1 MTYEELEKIINE
13 YDKKDASK
21 KDLGKVFEQMVEAE
35 IKLVS
40 TFDQNQL
47 ALYAIFSNL
56 ECDYKELKK
65 EIYTNKIINTKI

>member
-13 YDKKDASK
+13 YDKKDTSK
-21 KDLGKVFEQMVEAE
+21 KDLGKVYELMIEAE

-47 ALYAIFSNL
+47 ALYVIYSNL
-56 ECDYKELKK
+56 ECVYKELKK
-65 EIYTNKIINTKI
+65 EIYTNKIINTKF

>member
-1 MTYEELEKIINE
+1 MTYEELEKIIND
-13 YDKKDASK
+13 YDKKDTSK

-47 ALYAIFSNL
+47 ALYAIYINKKF
-56 ECDYKELKK
+56 DYKQLKK
-65 EIYTNKIINTKI
+65 EIFSKKY